1 MSEISTRILEQ
12 YQIITGAMSAYP
24 NAKLVAVSKRQ
35 NNEKIKVLVD
45 AGHLDF
51 GENYYQE
58 WLEKKIVFPDNL
70 RWHFIGGLQS
80 RKVATLVKENIACI
94 HSLGSHSSIS
104 KYNALETKP
113 DLGAMI
119 QVNIASED
127 QKSGVTIDELKKLCD
142 EGGLEYIKGLM
153 TMPPAGLEESELR
166 KQFSTLR
173 QLAENYK
180 LKELSMGMS
189 SDWKIALDE
198 GATFIRLGSA
208 IFGERDY

>member
-12 YQIITGAMSAYP
+12 YHEINEVLRAYP

-51 GENYYQE
+51 GENYFQE
-58 WLEKKIVFPDNL
+58 WQEKKEIFPNNL

-80 RKVATLVKENIACI
+80 RKVASLVREKIACI
-94 HSLGSHSSIS
+94 HSLGSSSSIS
-104 KYNALETKP
+104 KYNAQTIKP
-113 DLGAMI
+113 ELGAFI
-119 QVNIASED
+119 QVNMALEA
-127 QKSGVTIDELKKLCD
+127 QKSGVSVDELKKLRD
-142 EGGLEYIKGLM
+142 EGQLGNIKGLM
-153 TMPPAGLEESELR
+153 TMPPAGSSETELR
-166 KQFSTLR
+166 EQFSSLR
-173 QLAENYK
+173 KLAESCE

-198 GATFIRLGSA
+198 GATFIRMGST
-208 IFGERDY
+208 IFGQRDY